1 MFWEMLEEP
10 GGSLKLLTGT
20 LANDEVVPV
29 KFIKQIFLGDTADG
43 GASVWLKHPNS
54 DGSACKRFMLSADNG
69 VASAAFP
76 DEKFA
81 GAGYEQKTQ
90 DSVPVRCRCKGI
102 DYILRRGD
110 YSGLDGDQLPW
121 NVDPATHKY
130 LTILCGCDSC
140 RLQGGVDLW
149 YWTYVEMKHLSVR
162 QHNAPFPKSS
172 YELKSLIDKGDP
184 LAGSLSYYASSTNVL
199 RFFCGTCSATVFYAE
214 EKRPE
219 ILDLSVGLLEASDG
233 ARAEGFLSWW
243 YGEIENKEN
252 ADGGWR
258 AEHFHRIENESE
270 QWRIREDYPKNWK
283 RIANEQEKAQDA
295 K

>member
-1 MFWEMLEEP
+1 MFWEMLEKP
-10 GGSLKLLTGT
+10 SDSLKLLTGT

-29 KFIKQIFLGDTADG
+29 KFIKQIFLGDTVDG
-43 GASVWLKHPNS
+43 GASVWLKHPSS
-54 DGSACKRFMLSADNG
+54 DGSACERFMLSADDG

-76 DEKFA
+76 DENFA
-81 GAGYEQKTQ
+81 GAGYEQKTE
-90 DSVPVRCRCKGI
+90 DLVPVRCKCKGI

-110 YSGLDGDQLPW
+110 YSGLDGGELPW

-140 RLQGGVDLW
+140 RLQGGIDLW
-149 YWTYVEMKHLSVR
+149 YWVYVETKHLSAR
-162 QHNAPFPKSS
+162 QHNTPFPKSS

-258 AEHFHRIENESE
+258 AEQYRRIENESE
-270 QWRIREDYPKNWK
+270 QWRIKDGYPKNWK